1 MTPLQHADPVSL
13 FLVLLALAALPFA
26 AMVVTSYTKI
36 AIVLGLLRN
45 AIGVQQVPP
54 NMVLNGVAIIISC
67 YIMAP
72 VFIDASK
79 GIGVG
84 GAGGGGGAGIATGS
98 STQTIM
104 QAADAAREP
113 FRRFLEKHA
122 EEREKQFF
130 LKSAAI
136 IWPTD
141 QAAALKKDDLIV
153 LAPAFLLSELTA
165 AFRIGFLLYLAFIV
179 IDIVI
184 ANVLLAMGLSQV
196 TPSNVA
202 IPFKLLLFVTLDG
215 WSRLVHGLVLT
226 YR

>member
-1 MTPLQHADPVSL
+1 MTPLQHADPVAL

-36 AIVLGLLRN
+36 SIVLGLLRN

-72 VFIDASK
+72 VFIEATKGMGAASS
-79 GIGVG
+79 G
-84 GAGGGGGAGIATGS
+84 GS
-98 STQTIM
+98 STQTLM
-104 QAADAAREP
+104 EAADSAREP
-113 FRRFLEKHA
+113 FRKFLDKHA

-136 IWPTD
+136 IWPAD
-141 QAAALKKDDLIV
+141 KAAALKKDDLIV

-184 ANVLLAMGLSQV
+184 ANGLLAMGLSQV

>member
-1 MTPLQHADPVSL
+1 MTPLNQVDPVSL
-13 FLVLLALAALPFA
+13 FLVLMALAALPFA

-72 VFIDASK
+72 VFIEASK
-79 GIGVG
+79 GL
-84 GAGGGGGAGIATGS
+84 GAGSGGS
-98 STQTIM
+98 SAQTLM

-113 FRRFLEKHA
+113 FRKFLDKHA

-130 LKSAAI
+130 LKSAGLV
-136 IWPTD
+136 WPAD
-141 QAAALKKDDLIV
+141 EAAKLQKSDLMV
-153 LAPAFLLSELTA
+153 LAPSFLLSELTA
-165 AFRIGFLLYLAFIV
+165 AFRIGFLLYLGFIV
-179 IDIVI
+179 VDMVI

-196 TPSNVA
+196 TPTNVA

>member
-1 MTPLQHADPVSL
+1 MTPLQHADPVAL

-36 AIVLGLLRN
+36 SIVLGLLRN

-72 VFIDASK
+72 VFIDATK
-79 GIGVG
+79 GIQ
-84 GAGGGGGAGIATGS
+84 GGGT
-98 STQTIM
+98 STQTLM
-104 QAADAAREP
+104 QAADSAREP
-113 FRRFLEKHA
+113 FRRFLDKHA

-130 LKSAAI
+130 LRSAAI
-136 IWPTD
+136 IWPSD

>member
-1 MTPLQHADPVSL
+1 MTPLSQVDPVSL
-13 FLVLLALAALPFA
+13 FLVLMALAALPFA

-72 VFIDASK
+72 VFIEASK
-79 GIGVG
+79 GLSVG
-84 GAGGGGGAGIATGS
+84 NGGS
-98 STQTIM
+98 SAQTLM
-104 QAADAAREP
+104 QAADSAREP
-113 FRRFLEKHA
+113 FRKFLDKHA

-130 LKSAAI
+130 LKSAALV
-136 IWPTD
+136 WPAHE
-141 QAAALKKDDLIV
+141 AAKLKKSDLMV
-153 LAPAFLLSELTA
+153 LAPSFLLSELTA
-165 AFRIGFLLYLAFIV
+165 AFRIGFLLYLGFIV
-179 IDIVI
+179 VDMVI

-196 TPSNVA
+196 TPTNVA

>member
-1 MTPLQHADPVSL
+1 MTPLQHADPVAL

-36 AIVLGLLRN
+36 SIVLGLLRN

-72 VFIDASK
+72 VFIEATKGMSAASAANP
-79 GIGVG
+79 
-84 GAGGGGGAGIATGS
+84 AGGS
-98 STQTIM
+98 STQTLM
-104 QAADAAREP
+104 EAADSAREP
-113 FRRFLEKHA
+113 FRKFLDKHA

-136 IWPTD
+136 IWPAD
-141 QAAALKKDDLIV
+141 KAATLKKDDLIV

>member
-72 VFIDASK
+72 VFIDAGKSVNL
-79 GIGVG
+79 G
-84 GAGGGGGAGIATGS
+84 GS
-98 STQTIM
+98 SGAMGTGTQTIM

-113 FRRFLEKHA
+113 FRRFLDKHA

-136 IWPTD
+136 IWPTE